1 MAGLGG
7 WMDVGMYTCV
17 CVDGWV
23 RWMDGWMGMYTCV
36 CVDGWVRWMDGWM

>member
-1 MAGLGG
+1 MDVGMYTCVCVDGWVMDG

-23 RWMDGWMGMYTCV
+23 RWMDGWM
-36 CVDGWVRWMDGWM
+36 